1 MSSAHFVDNHVLML
15 LRNGDEFFP
24 RLIAAIDGAILSVYI
39 ETYIYAADE
48 SGRLVSLALQRAAA
62 RGVAVNLLLDG
73 FGTADLPLDWVSEMR
88 AAGVAVL
95 WFRPWLGWLPIRLYQ
110 LRRLHRKLV
119 LIDERIAF
127 VSSMNINDAIPP
139 GGDIT
144 EPRLDYTVQVQGH
157 VVKHIQLSM
166 QRLWTLVSWVNFRR
180 RERRRVKFQNAG
192 KESHNKVIFLA
203 RDNFKHRHVIEQAY
217 MAAIK
222 DAKTEIII
230 ANAYFLPGKRLRRAL
245 CEAATRGVK
254 VRLLLQG
261 QVEYRLQHYATLA
274 LYGEL
279 LGAGIEIH
287 EYHVSYLHAKVAMVD
302 GIWSTVG
309 SSNIDPLS
317 LWMAREAN
325 LVVHDKGFAV
335 SMRENLMH
343 EIAHG
348 ALPVQREKWRQHGLF
363 KHLMMRTSY
372 ALVRLLIGFAGYT
385 RGHDNV

>member
-1 MSSAHFVDNHVLML
+1 MSSTHFVDNHVLML
-15 LRNGDEFFP
+15 LRNGEEFFP
-24 RLIAAIDGAILSVYI
+24 RLIAEIDGAILSVHI

-73 FGTADLPLDWVSEMR
+73 FGAADLPPDWVTEMR
-88 AAGVAVL
+88 AAGVVIL

-110 LRRLHRKLV
+110 LRRLHRKLA

-127 VSSMNINDAIPP
+127 VSSMNINDAVPQ
-139 GGDIT
+139 GRDIT

-157 VVKHIQLSM
+157 VVRHIQVSM
-166 QRLWTLVSWVNFRR
+166 QRLWTLVSWVSFRR
-180 RERRRVKFQNAG
+180 RVRRRVKFQNAG
-192 KESHNKVIFLA
+192 KESHNRVIFLA

-217 MAAIK
+217 MAAITG
-222 DAKTEIII
+222 AKTEIII

-245 CEAATRGVK
+245 CEAAARGVR

-274 LYGEL
+274 LYDEL

-287 EYHVSYLHAKVAMVD
+287 EYHVSFLHAKVAMVD

-325 LVVHDKGFAV
+325 LVVHDNGFAD
-335 SMRENLMH
+335 SMRQHLMH
-343 EIAHG
+343 EITRG
-348 ALPVQREKWRQHGLF
+348 AVPVQHEKWRRHGIF
-363 KHLMMRTSY
+363 KRLMMHASY
-372 ALVRLLIGFAGYT
+372 ALVRLLIGFAGYA

>member
-1 MSSAHFVDNHVLML
+1 MSSTHFVDNHVLML

-24 RLIAAIDGAILSVYI
+24 RLIAAIDGAILSVHI
-39 ETYIYAADE
+39 ETYIYASDE

-73 FGTADLPLDWVSEMR
+73 FGTADLPQDWITEMR
-88 AAGVAVL
+88 AAGVAIL

-110 LRRLHRKLV
+110 LRRLHRKLA

-127 VSSMNINDAIPP
+127 VSSMNINDAVPP
-139 GGDIT
+139 GRDIT

-157 VVKHIQLSM
+157 VVEHIQVSM
-166 QRLWTLVSWVNFRR
+166 QRLWALVSWVNFRR
-180 RERRRVKFQNAG
+180 RERRRVKFQNTG

-203 RDNFKHRHVIEQAY
+203 RDNFKHRHVIERAY
-217 MAAIK
+217 MAAITG
-222 DAKTEIII
+222 AKTEIMI

-245 CEAATRGVK
+245 CEAAVRGVR
-254 VRLLLQG
+254 VQLLLQG

-287 EYHVSYLHAKVAMVD
+287 EYHVSFLHAKVAMVD

-325 LVVHDKGFAV
+325 LVVHDKGFAD
-335 SMRENLMH
+335 SMRQHLMH
-343 EIAHG
+343 EIEHG
-348 ALPVQREKWRQHGLF
+348 ALPVQHEKWRQHGIF
-363 KHLMMRTSY
+363 KRLMMHASY
-372 ALVRLLIGFAGYT
+372 ALVRLLIGFAGYA

>member
-1 MSSAHFVDNHVLML
+1 MSSTHFVDNHVLML

-48 SGRLVSLALQRAAA
+48 SGRLVSLALQRATA

-73 FGTADLPLDWVSEMR
+73 FGTADLPLDWITEMR
-88 AAGVAVL
+88 AAGVVIL

-110 LRRLHRKLV
+110 LRRLHRKLALV
-119 LIDERIAF
+119 DERVAF
-127 VSSMNINDAIPP
+127 VSSMNINDAVPS
-139 GGDIT
+139 GGGIT

-157 VVKHIQLSM
+157 VVKHIQVSM
-166 QRLWTLVSWVNFRR
+166 QRLWILVSWVNFHR
-180 RERRRVKFQNAG
+180 RERRFVKFQNAG
-192 KESHNKVIFLA
+192 KETHNKVIFLA
-203 RDNFKHRHVIEQAY
+203 RDNFKHRHAIEQAY
-217 MAAIK
+217 MAAIIG
-222 DAKTEIII
+222 AKSEIMI

-245 CEAATRGVK
+245 CEAAARGVR
-254 VRLLLQG
+254 VQLLLQG

-274 LYGEL
+274 LYDEL

-287 EYHVSYLHAKVAMVD
+287 EYHVSFLHAKVAMVD

-325 LVVHDKGFAV
+325 LVVYDKGFAD
-335 SMRENLMH
+335 SMRQSLMH

-348 ALPVQREKWRQHGLF
+348 ARPVQHEKWREHGLF
-363 KHLMMRTSY
+363 KRLMMRASY
-372 ALVRLLIGFAGYT
+372 ALVRLLTGFSGYA
-385 RGHDNV
+385 RGYDNV